1 MEAVDWLAEMS
12 PRLEK
17 RIPNREYRMDLLRSV
32 HYEAT
37 RAGLD
42 PQLVLGLM
50 QVESGFRK
58 YAVSSAGARGYMQV
72 MPFWVKLIGRPE
84 DSLV

>member
-1 MEAVDWLAEMS
+1 MSARLA
-12 PRLEK
+12 K
-17 RIPNREYRMDLLRSV
+17 RMPDQEEREEFLTTV

-42 PQLVLGLM
+42 PQLVLSII

-58 YAVSSAGARGYMQV
+58 YAISTAGARG
-72 MPFWVKLIGRPE
+72 
-84 DSLV
+84 